1 VQTYYVNVKS
11 VLVLVE
17 LGMMWA
23 ESVLYQV
30 LRVHECRAV
39 SSDQKFTQLR
49 GLQYVVTQ
57 VGTFGDPH

>member
-1 VQTYYVNVKS
+1 MQTYYGNVKS
-11 VLVLVE
+11 VLVLVG

-30 LRVHECRAV
+30 LRVHEFRAV
-39 SSDQKFTQLR
+39 SSDQKFTELR

-57 VGTFGDPH
+57 VGTSSDPH